1 MSTPPSISFKVVPP
15 RTKGVT
21 AAPPA
26 FVLEQDNWNDYS
38 FQTQYHLSYYA
49 PSSAGA
55 VEVTSLGP
63 VKILRR
69 GQTKADG
76 LLVKSDFQALDSQ
89 FCSVGQSL
97 DYYERAREL
106 GEVGRAALEALR
118 DVVAN
123 PTLVSE
129 FETEEGWATSLFR
142 DQRDKGEKF
151 RYLAA
156 GLVSGHYL
164 KAPEDK
170 QAFAFHVEGWQ
181 APVSFD
187 TSSGEAWDFESP
199 RLPERVNVLVG
210 RNGSGKSTLLARLAR
225 VAYGSPSERTE
236 RPLKQLGKLSPEGVG
251 FPRIVTVAFSPFDS
265 FKIPGSDDRNRLQI
279 AKDLQRGVGRFA
291 FIGLRDFSAEVDLSG
306 VNSQQPEI
314 GVSTE
319 ASDRVTQTRLKSIEQ
334 LADEFEAFRMR
345 IQDKD
350 RGLVL
355 QKALRKLERGM
366 FSETDGSA
374 MLTQPAHD
382 VRSWFLGCSTG
393 HKITLLVTFGL
404 VACLEFNSLVLID
417 EPETHLHPPLLA
429 AMMHG
434 LRGILKDYE
443 SIAVVATHSPVVV
456 QESMARHVHVVRREG
471 DLTSVLPVSTETFGE
486 SIGHI
491 TAQVFGM
498 ESNATDFHKVLDS
511 LVEKYK
517 TLESIE
523 ALFMDGIMSH
533 QARAYVL
540 SRLSSPKQ
548 S

>member
-1 MSTPPSISFKVVPP
+1 MSNIPFISFKVVPP
-15 RTKGVT
+15 RTKNVT
-21 AAPPA
+21 AIPPV

-49 PSSAGA
+49 RASDGS

-69 GQTKADG
+69 GQTEADG
-76 LLVKSDFQALDSQ
+76 LLIKSDFHQLDSQ

-106 GEVGRAALEALR
+106 GDVGRVALKALR
-118 DVVAN
+118 DVVAD
-123 PTLVSE
+123 PALVVD
-129 FETEEGWATSLFR
+129 FDTEDGWATSLFR

-164 KAPEDK
+164 KAPKDK

-181 APVSFD
+181 DPVSFD
-187 TSSGEAWDFESP
+187 ASSGEPWDFDSA

-236 RPLKQLGKLSPEGVG
+236 RPLRELGRLSPEGVG
-251 FPRIVTVAFSPFDS
+251 FPRVVTVAFSPFDS

-306 VNSQQPEI
+306 ASNQQPEV
-314 GVSTE
+314 GASTD

-334 LADEFEAFRMR
+334 LADEFEGFRVR
-345 IQDKD
+345 IREKG
-350 RGLVL
+350 RGAVL
-355 QKALRKLERGM
+355 DKALRKLERGM
-366 FSETDGSA
+366 FTETAGIA
-374 MLTQPAHD
+374 LLQQPAHD
-382 VRSWFLGCSTG
+382 VRRWFLICSTG
-393 HKITLLVTFGL
+393 HKITLLVIFGL
-404 VACLEFNSLVLID
+404 IACLEFNSLVLID

-456 QESMARHVHVVRREG
+456 QESMSRHVHVVRREG

-498 ESNATDFHKVLDS
+498 ESNATDFHRVLES
-511 LVEKYK
+511 LIDKYK
-517 TLESIE
+517 TLEKIE
-523 ALFMDGIMSH
+523 ALFMDGVMSH
-533 QARAYVL
+533 QARAYIL
-540 SRLSSPKQ
+540 SRLSSLKQ